1 MKWLLVLVPLIS
13 LIIVSLLIM
22 PMKLEISYIFHNGK
36 SSFDISTSY
45 LFGLIR
51 PEIQPFDNKKEDK
64 QTEKENKQME
74 DKSKGLRKYSDYRI
88 IIDYIWEKIVI
99 EKFKWETDIGLQEPY
114 YLSILYGFLWAIK
127 SFIIS
132 YIMSKKEIDDM
143 AINITPIYN
152 TNKIATRFNCII
164 KIRMVYIINIW
175 IRILKSYKGGE
186 GNVRSSNRR
195 LNENYNE

>member
-22 PMKLEISYIFHNGK
+22 PMKLEISYVFHNGK

>member
-22 PMKLEISYIFHNGK
+22 PMKLEISYVFHNGK

-164 KIRMVYIINIW
+164 KIRIVYIINIW

>member
-1 MKWLLVLVPLIS
+1 
-13 LIIVSLLIM
+13 M
-22 PMKLEISYIFHNGK
+22 PMKLEISYVFHNGK